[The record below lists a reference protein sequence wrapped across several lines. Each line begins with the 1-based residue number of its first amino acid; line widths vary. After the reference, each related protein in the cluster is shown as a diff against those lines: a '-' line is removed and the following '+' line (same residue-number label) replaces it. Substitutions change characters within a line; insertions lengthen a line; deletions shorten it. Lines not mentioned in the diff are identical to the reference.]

1 MQMIPDFLRPT
12 SQQSD
17 MQALRFGFHF
27 IAADYTSILVCRKA
41 SMNR

>member
-1 MQMIPDFLRPT
+1 MQMIPVSSSDLA
-12 SQQSD
+12 QSD